1 MKRCPECRRDYYDD
15 RLLYCLD
22 DGTSLL
28 DGPGDGESK
37 TAIFPADPV
46 LNDEKGGLPGRE
58 KRQAVSPLVLV
69 FGAATLLVV
78 GAGLYLLLNRNP
90 TPLAP
95 SVRNI
100 DSAAYDSYLRGKV
113 LVGAENRDDNQTAI
127 NLLEQAVKTDP
138 NFAAAW
144 AELARAYNIKSFY
157 LAAQAEKKGLIEDAE
172 VAVEKALALDPN
184 LAEGH
189 FARGLILWSHEKRFP
204 HEQAIQSYRRAL
216 TLNPNLDEAHHQLGL
231 IYFHIGLF
239 DKASAEL
246 EKALEINPGNT
257 LARYRFGVIDLY
269 RGKYEDAIAVFKST
283 PLDKNPSLHAF
294 QTATA
299 LFQLGRNDEAAALID
314 KYLHDYP
321 NDEGGVGTS
330 VKAMLLAKAG
340 REREAEEAI
349 KRADEIGR
357 NFGHFHHAA
366 YNIASAYALLK
377 KPEKAE
383 EWLELAAD
391 DGFPCYP
398 LFDSDANLKN
408 LRQDARFVTFMAKL
422 KQQWERYNATL

>member
-1 MKRCPECRRDYYDD
+1 MKRCPKCRRDYYDD
-15 RLLYCLD
+15 TLLYCLD
-22 DGTSLL
+22 DGTLLL

-37 TAIFPADPV
+37 TAIFPVGAV
-46 LNDEKGGLPGRE
+46 LNDEKGGLPARG
-58 KRQAVSPLVLV
+58 KRQTVSPLVLV

-78 GAGLYLLLNRNP
+78 VAGLYLLLNRNP
-90 TPLAP
+90 PPLVP

-100 DSAAYDSYLRGKV
+100 DSVAYDSYLRGKV
-113 LVGAENRDDNQTAI
+113 LVRSQNRGDNQTAI
-127 NLLEQAVKTDP
+127 NLLEQAVKRDP
-138 NFAAAW
+138 RFAAAW
-144 AELARAYNIKSFY
+144 AELAQAYHIKTFY
-157 LAAQAEKKGLIEDAE
+157 FVPQADRKGLIEDAE
-172 VAVEKALALDPN
+172 VAVEKALALDAN
-184 LAEGH
+184 LAEAH
-189 FARGLILWSHEKRFP
+189 FARGLILWSHDKRFP
-204 HEQAIQSYRRAL
+204 HEQAIQSYRRSL

-231 IYFHIGLF
+231 IYIHLGLF
-239 DKASAEL
+239 DKAAAEFQ
-246 EKALEINPGNT
+246 KALEINPGNT
-257 LARYRFGVIDLY
+257 LARFRFGVIDLY
-269 RGKYEDAIAVFKST
+269 RGKNEDALAVFKST

-299 LFQLGRNDEAAALID
+299 LFQLGRNDEAAAMID

-340 REREAEEAI
+340 REREAEEAV

-383 EWLELAAD
+383 EWLQLAAD

-422 KQQWERYNATL
+422 